1 MSDDVVESNPK
12 TYLEY
17 AIASEEGK
25 FLTIDY
31 TFRDLQLLSL
41 AAEPEIRKQLAQ
53 LGENATKL
61 AQLIEDLLDH
71 TEDCNTEY

>member
-1 MSDDVVESNPK
+1 MSDDVVESNLK

-17 AIASEEGK
+17 TIASEEGK

-41 AAEPEIRKQLAQ
+41 AAEPEIRKRLAQ

>member
-1 MSDDVVESNPK
+1 MSDDVVESNLK
-12 TYLEY
+12 TYLKY

>member
-1 MSDDVVESNPK
+1 MSDDIVKSSLEA
-12 TYLEY
+12 YLER

-41 AAEPEIRKQLAQ
+41 AAEPEIRKRLAQ

-71 TEDCNTEY
+71 TEETED

>member
-1 MSDDVVESNPK
+1 MSDDVIESNLK
-12 TYLEY
+12 AYLEY

-61 AQLIEDLLDH
+61 ARLVKDLLDH
-71 TEDCNTEY
+71 TETED